1 MGLDHNNT
9 SASKA
14 YVPVHK
20 TNNQVVSD
28 ILKK

>member
-9 SASKA
+9 SVSKA
-14 YVPVHK
+14 YNPVHK

>member
-9 SASKA
+9 SASEA

-20 TNNQVVSD
+20 TNDQVVSD

>member
-1 MGLDHNNT
+1 MGLDDNNT
-9 SASKA
+9 SASKTYIA
-14 YVPVHK
+14 VHK